1 MAEGRIKWYSHQ
13 LGHGFII
20 CEDPLGDV
28 FVRGE
33 DIMDSDPWSLGTG
46 DKVTFEVVAA
56 PEGKEARTVSKAF
69 PREQLRGDREEDSG
83 VGSRSS
89 R

>member
-28 FVRGE
+28 FMRGE
-33 DIMDSDPWSLGTG
+33 DIMGSDPWSLGTG
-46 DKVTFEVVAA
+46 DMVTFEVVDT
-56 PEGKEARTVSKAF
+56 PEGREARTVSKAF
-69 PREQLRGDREEDSG
+69 PREQLRGDREE
-83 VGSRSS
+83 
-89 R
+89 

>member
-1 MAEGRIKWYSHQ
+1 MAEGRIKWYGCE

-28 FVRGE
+28 FMRGE
-33 DIMDSDPWSLGTG
+33 NIMGSDPWPLGTG
-46 DKVTFEVVAA
+46 DMVTFEVVDA

-69 PREQLRGDREEDSG
+69 PSRQLRGEREEDSG
-83 VGSRSS
+83 VGSRSW
-89 R
+89 

>member
-28 FVRGE
+28 FMRGE
-33 DIMDSDPWSLGTG
+33 YIMGTDPWSLDTG
-46 DKVTFEVVAA
+46 DRVTFEVVDT
-56 PEGKEARTVSKAF
+56 PEGKEARTVTKAL
-69 PREQLRGDREEDSG
+69 PKELLRGDREEDSG
-83 VGSRSS
+83 VGSRSW
-89 R
+89 